1 MVQFKVLI
9 VTYKALCGTG
19 PGYLKPIQLILPSYW
34 DTWQNICISCPFH
47 KEWHLSGPRN
57 VLSLLQHL
65 RSKQLPSW
73 ECSES
78 IWKSGCSPRPWGR
91 VVVGSLQ
98 VVLLLFRTCL
108 LDIYEIFLNSFLFLS
123 SISSSGLGSLYIT
136 LNKNKEIYCW
146 YGLCIMASVRFRDY
160 KKLSPKLGAKM

>member
-34 DTWQNICISCPFH
+34 DTWHSICISRPFH

-57 VLSLLQHL
+57 IFSLLQHL

-73 ECSES
+73 ECSGS
-78 IWKSGCSPRPWGR
+78 IWKIGGCPRPWGQS
-91 VVVGSLQ
+91 GSWVPTGCFAVIQNLPSEH
-98 VVLLLFRTCL
+98 LWDF
-108 LDIYEIFLNSFLFLS
+108 FLNCSCLFLS
-123 SISSSGLGSLYIT
+123 SISLSGLGSLYIT
-136 LNKNKEIYCW
+136 LNKNKEI
-146 YGLCIMASVRFRDY
+146 
-160 KKLSPKLGAKM
+160 